1 MPSVANINLKLTQMP
16 VILNSMSEKIPR
28 ALTIAGSDSG
38 GGAGIQADLKTFTAF
53 KVFGMSV
60 LTSIT
65 AQNTESVSG
74 IYDLPPDFV
83 KLQIHAVLSDIGVDA
98 VKTGMLSNEDI
109 ISAVAEKIKQYG
121 IKKLVIDPVMR
132 AKSGDTL
139 LKPEAERALI
149 EELLPLA
156 YIVTPNLS
164 EAGALSGIKV
174 SSLEDMREAAR
185 RIKLIGCKFVLV
197 KGGHLKWSHEAIDI
211 LYDGKKFHDF
221 SSPRIKT
228 KNTHGT
234 GCTYSA
240 AICAGLAKGL
250 NAREAIRQA
259 KDYVTEAIRNSFSL
273 GNGHGPLNHFWRF
286 E

>member
-1 MPSVANINLKLTQMP
+1 MP
-16 VILNSMSEKIPR
+16 VILNSVSEKIPR

-53 KVFGMSV
+53 RVFGMSV

-74 IYDLPPDFV
+74 IYDLPSDFV
-83 KLQIHAVLSDIGVDA
+83 KLQIEAVLNDIGVDA
-98 VKTGMLSNEDI
+98 AKTGMLSNEKI

-132 AKSGDTL
+132 AKSGDVL
-139 LKPEAERALI
+139 LKHEAERTLL

-156 YIVTPNLS
+156 FVVTPNIPES
-164 EAGALSGIKV
+164 EVLSGIKV
-174 SSLEDMREAAR
+174 SSLDDMREAAR
-185 RIKLIGCKFVLV
+185 IIKSIGCEYVLV
-197 KGGHLKWSHEAIDI
+197 KGGHLKWSSEAIDI
-211 LYDGKKFHDF
+211 LYDGKDF
-221 SSPRIKT
+221 YDFPSPRIKT

-250 NAREAIRQA
+250 NATEAIRQA
-259 KDYVTEAIRNSFSL
+259 KDYVTEAIRNSFNL
-273 GNGHGPLNHFWRF
+273 GKGHGPLNHFWKF
-286 E
+286 KE